1 MLKTRTEL
9 TRHSLS
15 GPTMGTRWSAQF
27 HAPDTVDPVVIEAA
41 LAACVAVVDQQM
53 STWKPDSDLMRLN
66 RAPVGQWVAV
76 PPELMTVLKRALE
89 IGRLSDGAF
98 EIAMGDAVTAWGF
111 GAQEHDTEAMR
122 RALNQPRPR
131 AHEVL
136 ELDHAARRARKSA
149 AVTLDLSGI
158 AKGFG
163 VDQMIAVLARFGIE
177 HALVGLDGEL
187 RAIGQRP
194 EGAPWTVALEK
205 PDYEVRAPLSM
216 LELKDSAVATSGDYR
231 HWVDLGTQRL
241 SHTMDPARG
250 GPVLGAAASVT
261 VLADTCMDADA
272 WATAFMVM
280 GKDRASLLARDQGL
294 SAIFVERDGDTLRQ
308 TYIGQGARGGW
319 QSAGIGVI
327 WPHHAKPLPRLP

>member
-1 MLKTRTEL
+1 MLKTLTKL
-9 TRHSLS
+9 TRHTLS

-27 HAPDTVDPVVIEAA
+27 HAPDTVDPTEIEAA
-41 LAACVAVVDQQM
+41 LAESVAVVDQQM
-53 STWKPDSDLMRLN
+53 STWKPDSNLMRLN
-66 RAPVGQWVAV
+66 RAPVGEWLAV
-76 PPELMTVLKRALE
+76 PGELMVVLSRALE

-122 RALNQPRPR
+122 RALNQPRFR
-131 AHEVL
+131 AHQVI
-136 ELDHAARRARKSA
+136 ELDQKAERFCKWAP
-149 AVTLDLSGI
+149 VTLDLSGI

-163 VDQMIAVLARFGIE
+163 VDQMVAVLARFGIE

-194 EGAPWTVALEK
+194 EGTPWTVALEK

-216 LELKDSAVATSGDYR
+216 LELRDSAVATSGDYR

-261 VLADTCMDADA
+261 VLAATCMDADA

-280 GKDRASLLARDQGL
+280 GKDKAALVASDQGL
-294 SAIFVERDGDTLRQ
+294 SAIFVERRGETLRQ
-308 TYIGQGARGGW
+308 TYVG
-319 QSAGIGVI
+319 
-327 WPHHAKPLPRLP
+327 

>member
-1 MLKTRTEL
+1 M
-9 TRHSLS
+9 
-15 GPTMGTRWSAQF
+15 
-27 HAPDTVDPVVIEAA
+27 
-41 LAACVAVVDQQM
+41 
-53 STWKPDSDLMRLN
+53 
-66 RAPVGQWVAV
+66 
-76 PPELMTVLKRALE
+76 
-89 IGRLSDGAF
+89 
-98 EIAMGDAVTAWGF
+98 
-111 GAQEHDTEAMR
+111 
-122 RALNQPRPR
+122 
-131 AHEVL
+131 L
-136 ELDHAARRARKSA
+136 ELDHAAQRLRKSA

-158 AKGFG
+158 AKGFA

-194 EGAPWTVALEK
+194 EGLPWAVALEK

-216 LELKDSAVATSGDYR
+216 LELHDGALATSGSYR

-280 GKDRASLLARDQGL
+280 GKDRAPLLAD
-294 SAIFVERDGDTLRQ
+294 D
-308 TYIGQGARGGW
+308 
-319 QSAGIGVI
+319 
-327 WPHHAKPLPRLP
+327 